1 MLLSHLLRS
10 ICRKRL
16 SSAAD
21 QFRPEVAR
29 DLLVLPRAVRQYRL
43 AATFLILQGNTPLCP
58 APVIALDPPTPLSLL
73 LSLFIASA
81 PR

>member
-1 MLLSHLLRS
+1 VLLGHVLRS
-10 ICRKRL
+10 ICCKRL

-29 DLLVLPRAVRQYRL
+29 DPMILHHSPRRCRLVE
-43 AATFLILQGNTPLCP
+43 TFLILQGNTPLCP

-73 LSLFIASA
+73 LSLFITSA
-81 PR
+81 LR